1 MKNVQKIDLGLTGYD
16 ELFANDEERKVNK
29 LPRIFDIPI
38 SEIDDFPDHPFKVK
52 IDEDMDQLVQS
63 IKERGIITPVTLR
76 PKEDGR
82 YEIVSGH
89 RRKKACE
96 LAGLDTVKAE
106 VREMS
111 RDEAIILM
119 VESNLQ
125 RSTILP
131 SEKAFSYKMRLE
143 AMNRQGQRTDL
154 TSTPVVSK
162 SRSNEEL
169 GSQHGESREQV
180 RRYDKAQVA
189 SRAVADAIFR
199 KNNPTVR
206 EYCEKWLKMKSATV
220 RPNTLEGYRKAMEKH
235 IIEPIGD
242 RYIDEITADDLKM
255 LMVPVSKM
263 SKGLYG
269 TVNMLLKC
277 VFYSAVESD
286 VIRDNPAACINPR
299 GGKAKKEKVAL
310 TDKQIS
316 TLLDTIKDLPP
327 YLFVMLGLYAGLRR
341 EEILGLQWDCVHIDE
356 EIPYISVRRAWR
368 SVKNRPEVT
377 TLLKTPA
384 ARRDIPIPQLLV
396 DCLKAEKEK
405 SSSDYVISD
414 SNGEPLSY
422 SQFSRVWHYI
432 TVRTVKER
440 KIYRYINGEKIH
452 HTISPKLGERCRT
465 DKSIYY
471 TLDFDVTPHL
481 LRHTYITN
489 LIHEGVDPK
498 TVQYLAGHENS
509 KVTMDIYAKVKY
521 NKPWE
526 LATVVNEAFQPT
538 NDIEE
543 NPAS

>member
-1 MKNVQKIDLGLTGYD
+1 MAKK
-16 ELFANDEERKVNK
+16 KV
-29 LPRIFDIPI
+29 IPEY
-38 SEIDDFPDHPFKVK
+38 SKVK
-52 IDEDMDQLVQS
+52 KNGTEYYRTRILDA
-63 IKERGIITPVTLR
+63 
-76 PKEDGR
+76 DGKQVDI
-82 YEIVSGH
+82 YG
-89 RRKKACE
+89 KTCE
-96 LAGLDTVKAE
+96 E
-106 VREMS
+106 V
-111 RDEAIILM
+111 
-119 VESNLQ
+119 
-125 RSTILP
+125 
-131 SEKAFSYKMRLE
+131 
-143 AMNRQGQRTDL
+143 
-154 TSTPVVSK
+154 
-162 SRSNEEL
+162 
-169 GSQHGESREQV
+169 
-180 RRYDKAQVA
+180 YDRAHAA
-189 SRAVADAIFR
+189 SRAIADAIFR

-286 VIRDNPAACINPR
+286 VIKDNPAACIDPR

-310 TDKQIS
+310 TDKQIG

-356 EIPYISVRRAWR
+356 DIPYISVRRAWR

-384 ARRDIPIPQLLV
+384 AKRDIPIPQLLA

-414 SNGEPLSY
+414 SNGEPLSD
-422 SQFSRVWHYI
+422 SQFCRLWHYI
-432 TVRTVKER
+432 TVRRVKER

-471 TLDFDVTPHL
+471 TLDFNVTPHL

-526 LATVVNEAFQPT
+526 LAAVVNEAFQPST
-538 NDIEE
+538 EYRE

>member
-16 ELFANDEERKVNK
+16 ELFANDEERKGNK

-111 RDEAIILM
+111 RDEA
-119 VESNLQ
+119 
-125 RSTILP
+125 
-131 SEKAFSYKMRLE
+131 
-143 AMNRQGQRTDL
+143 
-154 TSTPVVSK
+154 
-162 SRSNEEL
+162 
-169 GSQHGESREQV
+169 
-180 RRYDKAQVA
+180 
-189 SRAVADAIFR
+189 
-199 KNNPTVR
+199 
-206 EYCEKWLKMKSATV
+206 
-220 RPNTLEGYRKAMEKH
+220 
-235 IIEPIGD
+235 
-242 RYIDEITADDLKM
+242 
-255 LMVPVSKM
+255 MVPVSKM

-286 VIRDNPAACINPR
+286 VIRDNPSAGINPR
-299 GGKAKKEKVAL
+299 GGNAKKEKEAL
-310 TDKQIS
+310 TDTQTA
-316 TLLDTIKDLPP
+316 TLLKTIKELPP
-327 YLFVMLGLYAGLRR
+327 YTFVMLGLYAGLRR

-356 EIPYISVRRAWR
+356 ETPYISVRRAWR
-368 SVKNRPEVT
+368 SVKNRPEVSS
-377 TLLKTPA
+377 LLKTPA

-396 DCLKAEKEK
+396 DCLKDTKES
-405 SSSDYVISD
+405 SSSDYVIAD
-414 SNGEPLSY
+414 SNGQPLSY
-422 SQFSRVWHYI
+422 SQFSRIWHYI
-432 TVRTVKER
+432 TVRTAKER
-440 KIYRYINGEKIH
+440 KIYRYINGERIH

-526 LATVVNEAFQPT
+526 LATVVNSAFKSIQDT
-538 NDIEE
+538 GE
-543 NPAS
+543 NSANLMG